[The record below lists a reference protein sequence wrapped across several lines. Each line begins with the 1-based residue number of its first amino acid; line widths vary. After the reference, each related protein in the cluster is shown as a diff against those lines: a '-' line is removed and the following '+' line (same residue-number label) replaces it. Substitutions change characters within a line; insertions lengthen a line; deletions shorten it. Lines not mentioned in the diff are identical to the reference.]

1 MKLYITLTML
11 MLSTINVWCQ
21 QQIKGKVFDA
31 QTKSPLVG
39 ATIKTSDKKG
49 TTTDNNGA
57 FSIDCGESIE
67 LSISYIGYTTQKQ
80 VVNNCNEEVTI
91 NLVIAEN
98 ELNEVEITATSTKEK
113 MLLQQPISIVKLDNT
128 ELKRG
133 TGLYLDDAINTN
145 VPGVFMQRR
154 TVSAGQQ
161 FNIRGYGNG
170 LGFKGANNNF
180 DGQGSKV
187 YLNGIP
193 ITDAE
198 GITLMDDIDFGSVGK
213 LEITKGPSGTLYGLA
228 IAGVVN
234 LQTQKAEKN
243 KTSIGQDF
251 MAGSYGLLRTTTRL
265 SIGGEKSSLL
275 INYGRQQFDGFMV
288 HTKSHKDFVN
298 LMGDFVLNEKQSITT
313 YVGYS
318 DSYDER
324 NGELTDVQYDS
335 LDYSGNTRYIDNN
348 AHSAVKTFRAG
359 VGHTYQFNKNIAN
372 TTTFFGSSQNMDNS
386 SAGGWSDKAPLNY
399 GLRSTFDMNFN
410 LSDGIKLSSITGIE
424 LQKMSAMAN
433 SYSMIPDSTNLD
445 GYNIIGSIR
454 SIAATSSATASYFTQ
469 WTLGLPKNFSIT
481 AGVGISSMTLSL
493 QDRLWA
499 NTNNHPGNTT
509 PQEYKTTYSNLV
521 SPTFSINKKIS
532 EVASVYGTYSV
543 GYKAPVSSQ
552 FYIPT
557 TGEVNSGL
565 VPEKG
570 TQIEFGT
577 KGSFLENRLYYSIAV
592 FNAKFEDKMTAVSV
606 QNPQNTVTL
615 YSYIA
620 NGGTLNNKGLEI
632 LAKYEL
638 MKNNKGFI
646 KSLSPFANFTF
657 SDFKYE
663 NFQYQTK
670 GKNSLNQDSLIV
682 NDYSGN
688 QVAGVPPIVFNVG
701 LDIDTKIGI
710 YGNINYN
717 YRDAMYYTS
726 DELNQTDSYGLVNAK
741 LGFRK
746 TIKHFGFEVYG
757 GASNITGTQYYYM
770 VFLNQLPDAY
780 IPAPYEINY
789 FGGVN
794 LKYLF

>member
-1 MKLYITLTML
+1 
-11 MLSTINVWCQ
+11 MLSAFFMLSINAWCQ
-21 QQIKGKVFDA
+21 QQLKGKVFDA
-31 QTKSPLVG
+31 ETNSPLIG
-39 ATIKTSDKKG
+39 ATIKTSDKKV
-49 TTTDNNGA
+49 TVTDNNGA
-57 FSIDCGESIE
+57 FSINCSESLE

-80 VVNNCNEEVTI
+80 VIQNCNEEVTI
-91 NLVIAEN
+91 NLSIVKN

-113 MLLQQPISIVKLDNT
+113 MQLQQPKAIVKLDNT

-133 TGLYLDDAINTN
+133 TGLYLDDAINAN

-154 TVSAGQQ
+154 TASAGQQ

-187 YLNGIP
+187 YLNGIA

-198 GITLMDDIDFGSVGK
+198 GITLMDDIDFGSIDKV
-213 LEITKGPSGTLYGLA
+213 EISKGPSGTLYGLA

-359 VGHTYQFNKNIAN
+359 VGHTYHFNKNIAN
-372 TTTFFGSSQNMDNS
+372 TTSFFGSSQNMDNS

-399 GLRSTFDMNFN
+399 GLRSTFDMDFN

-424 LQKMSAMAN
+424 LQKMNTIAN
-433 SYSMIPDSTNLD
+433 SYSMIPDSTNLN
-445 GYNIIGSIR
+445 GYNIIGSLR

-481 AGVGISSMTLSL
+481 AGVGISNMTLSL

-509 PQEYKTTYSNLV
+509 PQEYRKTYSNLV

-532 EVASVYGTYSV
+532 EVASIYGTYSV

-557 TGEVNSGL
+557 TGEVNEGL

-570 TQIEFGT
+570 TQIEVGT

-615 YSYIA
+615 YSYVA
-620 NGGTLNNKGLEI
+620 NGGSLNNNGLEV
-632 LAKYEL
+632 LVKYEL
-638 MKNNKGFI
+638 MKSNKGFI

-726 DELNQTDSYGLVNAK
+726 DELNQTSSYGLVNAK

-746 TIKHFGFEVYG
+746 TIKHFGFDIYG